1 MASNLL
7 NINWGATWRPKT
19 ITTTM
24 KKLMIIAALLICS
37 VATAE
42 AQSWKDALKKVAT
55 QAATQAVTQATSN
68 TTSTESKATESTS
81 TSTATTSSSTTSL
94 LGNLASSI
102 IGSVLGTQVSEESIV
117 GTWTYTKPAV
127 QFTSEDLLTKAG
139 GVAAASVVEG
149 KLAEGLAKVGVK
161 EGAMT
166 YTFNED
172 KTFAI
177 AIGKRTIKG
186 TYELNGETKEV
197 TLNFG
202 SGILDLKI
210 AKLTMT
216 LTKTGDNIDLV
227 SNADK
232 LLKLIQ
238 TTISTSKN
246 STLSTIGSLVANY
259 DGMMIGFSFT
269 KK

>member
-1 MASNLL
+1 
-7 NINWGATWRPKT
+7 
-19 ITTTM
+19 M

-55 QAATQAVTQATSN
+55 QAATQAVTQATS
-68 TTSTESKATESTS
+68 TENKATETTTTSSTS
-81 TSTATTSSSTTSL
+81 TGL
-94 LGNLASSI
+94 LGNLASSFL
-102 IGSVLGTQVSEESIV
+102 GSVLGTQVTEESIV
-117 GTWTYTKPAV
+117 GTWTYAKPAV

-139 GVAAASVVEG
+139 GVAAANVVEG
-149 KLAEGLAKVGVK
+149 KLAEGLAKIGVK
-161 EGAMT
+161 EGAMS

-172 KTFAI
+172 DTFAI

-186 TYELNGETKEV
+186 TYELNSETKEI

>member
-1 MASNLL
+1 
-7 NINWGATWRPKT
+7 
-19 ITTTM
+19 M

>member
-1 MASNLL
+1 MASNTL
-7 NINWGATWRPKT
+7 NINWGAKWRPKT
-19 ITTTM
+19 IMTAM

-42 AQSWKDALKKVAT
+42 AQSWKDALKKAAT
-55 QAATQAVTQATSN
+55 QAATQAVTQAT
-68 TTSTESKATESTS
+68 TSTESTDAS
-81 TSTATTSSSTTSL
+81 STASV

-102 IGSVLGTQVSEESIV
+102 IGSVLGTEVTEESIV
-117 GTWTYTKPAV
+117 GTWTYSKPAV

-139 GVAAASVVEG
+139 GVATASIVEG
-149 KLAEGLAKVGVK
+149 KLAEGLAKIGVK

-172 KTFAI
+172 DTFAI

-186 TYELNGETKEV
+186 TYELNPSTKEI
-197 TLNFG
+197 TFNFG

-216 LTKTGDNIDLV
+216 LTKTGNNIDLV

-246 STLSTIGSLVANY
+246 STLSTIGSLVSGYN
-259 DGMMIGFSFT
+259 GMMIGFSFT
-269 KK
+269 K

>member
-1 MASNLL
+1 
-7 NINWGATWRPKT
+7 
-19 ITTTM
+19 M
-24 KKLMIIAALLICS
+24 KKFMIFAALLICS
-37 VATAE
+37 IATAE
-42 AQSWKDALKKVAT
+42 AQSWKDALKKAAT
-55 QAATQAVTQATSN
+55 QAASQVATQAVTST
-68 TTSTESKATESTS
+68 TTSTESTATEST
-81 TSTATTSSSTTSL
+81 TTTSSSTTSL

-102 IGSVLGTQVSEESIV
+102 IGSVLGTQVTEESIV
-117 GTWTYTKPAV
+117 GTWTYSKPAV

-139 GVAAASVVEG
+139 GVAAAEVVEG
-149 KLAEGLAKVGVK
+149 KLAEGLAKVGIK

-172 KTFAI
+172 KSFVI
-177 AIGKRTIKG
+177 AVGSRTIKG
-186 TYELNGETKEV
+186 TYELNGQTKEV
-197 TLNFG
+197 TMNFG
-202 SGILDLKI
+202 SGILDLNI

-216 LTKTGDNIDLV
+216 LTKTGNNIDLV

-246 STLSTIGSLVANY
+246 STLSTISALVSNY

-269 KK
+269 K

>member
-1 MASNLL
+1 
-7 NINWGATWRPKT
+7 
-19 ITTTM
+19 M

-42 AQSWKDALKKVAT
+42 AQSWKDALKKAAT

-68 TTSTESKATESTS
+68 ATSTESKATESTS
-81 TSTATTSSSTTSL
+81 TSTTTTTSTSTSL

-177 AIGKRTIKG
+177 AIGSRTIKG
-186 TYELNGETKEV
+186 TYELNAETKEI
-197 TLNFG
+197 TFNFG

-216 LTKTGDNIDLV
+216 LTKTGNNIDLV

-232 LLKLIQ
+232 LLKLVQ

-246 STLSTIGSLVANY
+246 STLSGIGSLVAGY

-269 KK
+269 K

>member
-1 MASNLL
+1 
-7 NINWGATWRPKT
+7 
-19 ITTTM
+19 M
-24 KKLMIIAALLICS
+24 KKLMIIAAALICS

-42 AQSWKDALKKVAT
+42 AQSWKDALKKAAT
-55 QAATQAVTQATSN
+55 KAATQATTTTTTTTTETATPPASN
-68 TTSTESKATESTS
+68 
-81 TSTATTSSSTTSL
+81 STASV
-94 LGNLASSI
+94 LGNLASSL
-102 IGSVLGTQVSEESIV
+102 IGSVLGTQVTQESIV

-127 QFTSEDLLTKAG
+127 QFTTEDLLKKAG
-139 GVAAASVVEG
+139 GVAAASVVEE
-149 KLAEGLAKVGVK
+149 KLAEGLGKIGVK
-161 EGAMT
+161 EGVMK

-172 KTFAI
+172 KSFEMV
-177 AIGKRTIKG
+177 IGKRTVKG
-186 TYELNGETKEV
+186 TYELDNETKEV

-202 SGILDLKI
+202 SGKLDLNI

-216 LTKTGDNIDLV
+216 LTKTGNNIDLV

-246 STLSTIGSLVANY
+246 STLSTIGSLVSGY

-269 KK
+269 K